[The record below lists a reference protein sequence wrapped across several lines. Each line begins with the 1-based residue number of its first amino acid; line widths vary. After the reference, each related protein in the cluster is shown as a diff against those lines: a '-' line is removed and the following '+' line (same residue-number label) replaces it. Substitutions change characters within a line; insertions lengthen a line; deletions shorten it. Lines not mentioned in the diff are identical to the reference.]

1 MGRTGTSGVLD
12 LRGYPSL
19 FHQQQRMRSPQMR
32 ICPDGCGWG
41 IILGAL
47 WGPLLAP
54 DLHCAA
60 TWLGTFWEPLGEFS
74 PVLTQPGPEG

>member
-1 MGRTGTSGVLD
+1 
-12 LRGYPSL
+12 
-19 FHQQQRMRSPQMR
+19 MR